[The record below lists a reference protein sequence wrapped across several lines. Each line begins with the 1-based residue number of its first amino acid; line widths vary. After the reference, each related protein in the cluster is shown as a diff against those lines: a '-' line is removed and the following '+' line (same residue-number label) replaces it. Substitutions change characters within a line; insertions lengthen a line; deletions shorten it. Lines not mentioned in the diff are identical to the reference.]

1 MTWQLSTYERAGST
15 GLAVLRADGSLAAP
29 TELKRWPTMMELLAD
44 WEQAAG
50 VLRGLDVADAPLVE
64 HDRLL
69 APLHWPRKVMCAG
82 VNYRRHMREMGG
94 RSPRQAG
101 GRSSS

>member
-1 MTWQLSTYERAGST
+1 MTWQLSTYEREGST
-15 GLAVLRADGSLAAP
+15 GLAVLRADDSLAAP

-64 HDRLL
+64 HDRLR
-69 APLHWPRKVMCAG
+69 A
-82 VNYRRHMREMGG
+82 G
-94 RSPRQAG
+94 RSAG
-101 GRSSS
+101 YGAVKRECARTRRRGCGGSAVSPLR